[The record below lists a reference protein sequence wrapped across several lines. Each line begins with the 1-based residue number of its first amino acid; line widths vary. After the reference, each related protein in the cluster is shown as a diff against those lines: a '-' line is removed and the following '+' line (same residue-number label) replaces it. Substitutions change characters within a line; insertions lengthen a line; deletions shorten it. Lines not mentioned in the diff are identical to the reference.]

1 VFIVYFADQADTQI
15 QYIFSFIMTTDD
27 RELDDIK
34 TQFSLIIEN
43 YPEVYAN
50 FKLNPHLPSAMSA
63 HDKMESNLTALYRRM
78 FAHQAAVD
86 KQLEEHESG
95 LNHLTNENS
104 KLNTT
109 LAKREMSLA
118 STKTIMPNRMP
129 MPLKESFDTITGLA
143 ENDAPTP
150 VQISI
155 VDDAKNIEKSVYYYS
170 IARIIYLLVGIGI
183 VSYFIFQTIGA
194 PESTV
199 LADAKNKVSQLKDTV
214 IRPTPSNQY
223 NPYNP

>member
-1 VFIVYFADQADTQI
+1 
-15 QYIFSFIMTTDD
+15 
-27 RELDDIK
+27 
-34 TQFSLIIEN
+34 
-43 YPEVYAN
+43 
-50 FKLNPHLPSAMSA
+50 
-63 HDKMESNLTALYRRM
+63 MESNLTALYRRM

-118 STKTIMPNRMP
+118 SKKTIMPNRMP

>member
-1 VFIVYFADQADTQI
+1 
-15 QYIFSFIMTTDD
+15 MTTDD

-34 TQFSLIIEN
+34 TQFHLIMEN
-43 YPEVYAN
+43 YPAVYAN

-63 HDKMESNLTALYRRM
+63 HDKMESKLTALYRRM

-86 KQLEEHESG
+86 KQLEEHESV
-95 LNHLTNENS
+95 LNDLTNENS

-143 ENDAPTP
+143 GAGNDAPTP
-150 VQISI
+150 VQISM
-155 VDDAKNIEKSVYYYS
+155 VDDAKNIEKFVYYYS

-183 VSYFIFQTIGA
+183 VSYFIFQTIGD
-194 PESTV
+194 PESAV
-199 LADAKNKVSQLKDTV
+199 LADAKNKVAQLKDTV
-214 IRPTPSNQY
+214 IQPTPDKPYNTY
-223 NPYNP
+223 NPMMNK